1 MRKALVVGINDY
13 DFNPLSGCIND
24 ANAIGD
30 VLETNYDGTENF
42 TVSRLTSDKYS
53 VTKAQLFRSIR
64 DLFREKARIALLFF
78 SGHGGDSELGGYMV
92 TSDAQK
98 HDMGVAL
105 NEVIELANMA
115 THIDEIV
122 IIIDACHSGQ
132 AGNTN
137 PLSGDIATLRE
148 GVSVLASS
156 LKDQLSVEKNGQGL
170 FTSVILKGLNGG
182 AADILGQVTVAGL
195 YNYAD
200 KVLGPFQQRPVFKTH
215 ITQLNSLKL
224 IKPTIPV
231 EELKMLKT
239 YFATEDSEHSLSK
252 EYEPTEPPSNPEKEA
267 IFATL
272 QRFTSSNLVKPI
284 GEKHMYYAAMNNKS
298 CGMTSLGK
306 LYWRMIQLNKV
317 G

>member
-1 MRKALVVGINDY
+1 MRNALVVGINDY
-13 DFNPLSGCIND
+13 DFNDLTGCIND

-30 VLETNYDGTENF
+30 ALETNYDGRKNF
-42 TVSRLTSDKYS
+42 TVSRLTSDKYTI
-53 VTKAQLFRSIR
+53 TKAQLFRSIR
-64 DLFREKARIALLFF
+64 DLFREKAKIALLFF

-98 HDMGVAL
+98 HDMGVGL

-137 PLSGDIATLRE
+137 PLSGNIAILRE

-156 LKDQLSVEKNGQGL
+156 LRNQLSVEKDGQGL
-170 FTSVILKGLNGG
+170 FTSVILKALSGG

-215 ITQLNSLKL
+215 ITQLNSLTL

-231 EELKMLKT
+231 EELKLLNV
-239 YFATEDSEHSLSK
+239 YFEEEQAEHDLSK
-252 EYEPTEPPSNPEKEA
+252 EYEPTELPHNSEKEA

-272 QRFTSSNLVKPI
+272 QLFTSCNLVKPI
-284 GEKHMYYAAMNNKS
+284 GEKHMYYAAIHDKS

-306 LYWRMIQLNKV
+306 LYWKMIKLGKV
-317 G
+317 